1 MAEQFH
7 SIRIDVDNGIYE
19 VNGRNVSETGKYLN
33 LTFEKGMWS
42 LMISEDHL
50 FNTAPATKRKKRRK
64 R

>member
-7 SIRIDVDNGIYE
+7 SIHIDVDNGIYE

-42 LMISEDHL
+42 LVISEDRF
-50 FNTAPATKRKKRRK
+50 FNTAPATKEPKE
-64 R
+64 